1 MNLTEEQVGSIVP
14 RCKQETEITEA
25 LNHFLPSY
33 EIDTKER
40 VAAFFSQCAVESEEF
55 TVFMENLN
63 YSAKALTLTWP
74 KRFPSIEKANQYAR
88 NPEKIANKVYGGRSD
103 LGNTEDG
110 DGWKFHGRG
119 LIQLT
124 GRANYTVCGEA
135 LGRPFAET
143 PEMVLDPENATMSAG
158 WFWNKKGLNSL
169 ADSGDVETMT
179 KRINGGLNGLDDR
192 KAKIAKALSVLSV

>member
-88 NPEKIANKVYGGRSD
+88 NPEKIANYVYANRMGNGGEQS
-103 LGNTEDG
+103 G
-110 DGWKFHGRG
+110 DGWKFRGRG
-119 LIQLT
+119 VIQVT
-124 GRANYTVCGEA
+124 GHDNYED
-135 LGRPFAET
+135 FAQHVGMSIDDVVDYMET
-143 PEMVLDPENATMSAG
+143 IEGAIESACYYWQSNNINEPADAG
-158 WFWNKKGLNSL
+158 DIEEVTRRVNKGLL
-169 ADSGDVETMT
+169 ALD
-179 KRINGGLNGLDDR
+179 KRKYYYQLALD
-192 KAKIAKALSVLSV
+192 IL